1 MFKGSSRP
9 HAGRFAAPV
18 RWLRAHARRV
28 EGRAAARLG
37 VGDAGA
43 ADILDLLDQLIYT
56 GEVTRDGEYTD
67 TTPGSP
73 FDPFTGGP
81 VPEGMA
87 PGEFWE
93 SRVHPD
99 DRALY
104 AGLNRDLLLGED
116 CEATYRLDGLDGVTR
131 IVRDRARPRPRRNGG
146 MLIRGIITDVTQRA
160 EADARLAEASDR
172 FARLLGVV
180 GSHVYMAEVL
190 PEGRIHEFFQGPGAD
205 QLLGGAARD
214 DEMANWDAVV
224 DPSDRDKEMAIW
236 EAAVH
241 PSDRVRLDAFNR
253 RLCAGEDAEVEYRLI
268 GADGI
273 TRWVHDRGACRRRP
287 DGKIEISG
295 IVFDVTDR
303 RRMRTELAEAH
314 AALSRVVEAMD
325 DHLYTLRVEADGGY
339 RPMYRGPHRDALA
352 GGAFTG
358 GAEDDVLWEALVHP
372 DDRERWRS
380 AVARLGDGQ
389 PIELEYRVLGLDGA
403 ERIVLDR
410 MRPRRSAD
418 GTLFYDGVTRDISEH
433 RRLEAELRRARMVA
447 ELSAR
452 TDELTGAFNRRR
464 FAEIVAEALAADPD
478 GCGLLLLDAD
488 HFKQVND
495 AHGHVTGDAVL
506 VELARRLEAG
516 LGPDD
521 ALARWGGEEFAVLLR
536 GVGSDPELE
545 RRAQRL
551 RAAVALLPV
560 AAAGV
565 SVRLTISI
573 GAARAGT
580 QLETLDALVEAADRC
595 LYTAKRD
602 GRNRVS
608 LVPKPVASDADPSE
622 PDSVGVA
629 RALALASGV
638 RGGPPEAHAEHVA
651 ALAART
657 AEHMALPDGLVLNC
671 RLGGW
676 LHDVGKVA
684 IPEWILAKPGPLD
697 DDEWALIRTHPV
709 VGEDMV
715 RGVTALGAACA
726 AVRHHHERF
735 DGTGYPDGLAG
746 ESIPVEA
753 RIVAAADAYSAM
765 TTERPYSA
773 ARTPAET
780 AIELR
785 RSAGSHLDPR
795 VVTALLA
802 VLDLTARPGGRLR
815 SAA

>member
-1 MFKGSSRP
+1 MFTGRIRVKAASRP
-9 HAGRFAAPV
+9 LAGRFAPLV
-18 RWLRAHARRV
+18 RRLRARARRL
-28 EGRAAARLG
+28 EDRAASRLG
-37 VGDAGA
+37 LGDAGA
-43 ADILDLLDQLIYT
+43 ADILDLLDELIFT
-56 GEVTRDGEYTD
+56 GEVTPDGEYID

-73 FDPFTGGP
+73 FDRFTGGP
-81 VPEGMA
+81 VPDGMA
-87 PGEFWE
+87 PAEFWE

-99 DRALY
+99 DRATY

-116 CEATYRLDGLDGVTR
+116 CEATYRLVGLDGVTR
-131 IVRDRARPRPRRNGG
+131 IVRDRARPRPRRGGG
-146 MLIRGIITDVTQRA
+146 MLIRGIISDVSERA
-160 EADARLAEASDR
+160 EADARMEEASDR
-172 FARLLGVV
+172 FARLLDVV
-180 GSHVYMAEVL
+180 GEHVYVVEAF
-190 PEGRIHEFFQGPGAD
+190 PDGRFRELFQGPGAD
-205 QLLGGAARD
+205 RLLGGAEAD
-214 DEMANWDAVV
+214 PEMENWN
-224 DPSDRDKEMAIW
+224 
-236 EAAVH
+236 AAVH
-241 PSDRVRLDAFNR
+241 PDDRVEYDAFNR
-253 RLCAGEDAEVEYRLI
+253 TVAAGEDADVEYRLN

-273 TRWVHDRGACRRRP
+273 TRWVHDRAAARRRP
-287 DGKIEISG
+287 DGTVEVSG
-295 IVFDVTDR
+295 IVSDVTER
-303 RRMRTELAEAH
+303 RRLGAELVETH

-325 DHLYTLRVEADGGY
+325 DHLYTLRVEVNGGY
-339 RPMYRGPHRDALA
+339 HTVYRGPHRDALA

-358 GAEDDVLWEALVHP
+358 GAEDDVLWEALLHP

-380 AVARLGDGQ
+380 SIARLGDGQ

-410 MRPRRSAD
+410 LRPRRSAD
-418 GTLFYDGVTRDISEH
+418 GTLFYDGATRDISEH
-433 RRLEAELRRARMVA
+433 RRLEAELRRARGVA

-452 TDELTGAFNRRR
+452 TDELTGAFNRRH
-464 FAEIVAEALAADPD
+464 FAEIVAEALAAEPN

-536 GVGSDPELE
+536 GVDSDRELD

-573 GAARAGT
+573 GAARADA

-608 LVPKPVASDADPSE
+608 LVPDPVASDAPQSE

-638 RGGPPEAHAEHVA
+638 RAGPPEAHAEHVA

-684 IPEWILAKPGPLD
+684 IPERILAKPGPLD
-697 DDEWALIRTHPV
+697 DAEWALIRTHPV
-709 VGEDMV
+709 VGEGMV
-715 RGVTALGAACA
+715 RGVAALRAAAA
-726 AVRHHHERF
+726 AVRHHHERY

-765 TTERPYSA
+765 TAERPYSA
-773 ARTPAET
+773 ARTPHEA

-802 VLDLTARPGGRLR
+802 VLDRAARPVLR
-815 SAA
+815 VA

>member
-1 MFKGSSRP
+1 MFKAASRP
-9 HAGRFAAPV
+9 PAGRFAPLV
-18 RWLRAHARRV
+18 RWLRARARRV
-28 EGRAAARLG
+28 EGRAASRLG
-37 VGDAGA
+37 IGDAGA
-43 ADILDLLDQLIYT
+43 ADLLDLLDQLVYT
-56 GEVTRDGEYTD
+56 GEVTPDGEYIE
-67 TTPGSP
+67 TTASH
-73 FDPFTGGP
+73 FDPFTSGP

-104 AGLNRDLLLGED
+104 AGLNRDLLRGED
-116 CEATYRLDGLDGVTR
+116 CEATYRLVGLDGVTR

-146 MLIRGIITDVTQRA
+146 VLVRGVISDVTART
-160 EADARLAEASDR
+160 EADARLAEVSDR

-180 GSHVYMAEVL
+180 GSHVYMAEAL
-190 PEGRIHEFFQGPGAD
+190 SEGRIHEFFQGPGVD
-205 QLLGGAARD
+205 RLLGESTRD
-214 DEMANWDAVV
+214 DEIANWVAVL
-224 DPSDRDKEMAIW
+224 DPSVRDKEMAIW
-236 EAAVH
+236 DAAVH

-253 RLCAGEDAEVEYRLI
+253 MLCAGEDAEVEYRLI

-273 TRWVHDRGACRRRP
+273 TRWVQDRGACRRHP

-295 IVFDVTDR
+295 IVSDVTER
-303 RRMRTELAEAH
+303 RRMRTELAETH
-314 AALSRVVEAMD
+314 AALSRVVDAMD

-339 RPMYRGPHRDALA
+339 RAMYRGPHRDALA
-352 GGAFTG
+352 GGTFTG
-358 GAEDDVLWEALVHP
+358 GAEDDVLWEALLHP
-372 DDRERWRS
+372 DDRELWRS
-380 AVARLGDGQ
+380 SLARLGDGQ

-410 MRPRRSAD
+410 LRPRRSAD
-418 GTLFYDGVTRDISEH
+418 GTLFYDGATRDISEH
-433 RRLEAELRRARMVA
+433 RRLESELRRARGVA

-452 TDELTGAFNRRR
+452 TDELTGAFNRRH
-464 FAEIVAEALAADPD
+464 FAEFVAEALAADPN

-488 HFKQVND
+488 HFKQIND

-536 GVGSDPELE
+536 GVDSDRELE
-545 RRAQRL
+545 HRAQRL

-573 GAARAGT
+573 GAARAGA

-595 LYTAKRD
+595 LYAAKRD

-608 LVPKPVASDADPSE
+608 LVPEPVAPDAPQGE

-657 AEHMALPDGLVLNC
+657 AEQLALPDGLVLNC

-684 IPEWILAKPGPLD
+684 IPERILAKP
-697 DDEWALIRTHPV
+697 
-709 VGEDMV
+709 V
-715 RGVTALGAACA
+715 R
-726 AVRHHHERF
+726 
-735 DGTGYPDGLAG
+735 
-746 ESIPVEA
+746 S
-753 RIVAAADAYSAM
+753 
-765 TTERPYSA
+765 TTTS
-773 ARTPAET
+773 
-780 AIELR
+780 
-785 RSAGSHLDPR
+785 
-795 VVTALLA
+795 
-802 VLDLTARPGGRLR
+802 GR
-815 SAA
+815 

>member
-1 MFKGSSRP
+1 MKPASRTP
-9 HAGRFAAPV
+9 AGRFASLV
-18 RWLRAHARRV
+18 RWLRACARRV
-28 EGRAAARLG
+28 EGRAASRLG
-37 VGDAGA
+37 IGDAGA
-43 ADILDLLDQLIYT
+43 ADILDLLEQLIYT
-56 GEVTRDGEYTD
+56 GEVAPDGEFTE
-67 TTPGSP
+67 TTRGSP
-73 FDPFTGGP
+73 FNPFTGGP
-81 VPEGMA
+81 PPEGMPPA
-87 PGEFWE
+87 EFWE

-99 DRALY
+99 DQAVY
-104 AGLNRDLLLGED
+104 AALNREMLRGAN
-116 CEATYRLDGLDGVTR
+116 CEATYRVVGLDGVTR
-131 IVRDRARPRPRRNGG
+131 IVHDRARPRPRRGG
-146 MLIRGIITDVTQRA
+146 GVLVRGIISDITSRA
-160 EADARLAEASDR
+160 EADAQLEETSDR
-172 FARLLGVV
+172 FARLLDVV
-180 GSHVYMAEVL
+180 GEHVYVVEAF
-190 PEGRIHEFFQGPGAD
+190 PDGRFRELFQGPGAD
-205 QLLGGAARD
+205 RLLGGAVA
-214 DEMANWDAVV
+214 
-224 DPSDRDKEMAIW
+224 DPDMVNW

-241 PSDRVRLDAFNR
+241 AADRIAYDAYNR
-253 RLCAGEDAEVEYRLI
+253 KLATGEDAEVEYRLN

-273 TRWVHDRGACRRRP
+273 TRWVHDRAAARRRP
-287 DGKIEISG
+287 DGTVEVSG
-295 IVFDVTDR
+295 IVSDVTER
-303 RRMRTELAEAH
+303 RRLGAELIETH

-339 RPMYRGPHRDALA
+339 HTVYRGPHRDALA

-358 GAEDDVLWEALVHP
+358 GAEDDVLWEALLHP
-372 DDRERWRS
+372 DDREGWRS
-380 AVARLGDGQ
+380 SVARLGDGQ

-410 MRPRRSAD
+410 LRPRRSAD
-418 GTLFYDGVTRDISEH
+418 GTLFYDGATRDISER
-433 RRLEAELRRARMVA
+433 RRLEAELRRARRVA

-464 FAEIVAEALAADPD
+464 FAEIVAEALAADPS
-478 GCGLLLLDAD
+478 GCALLLLDAD

-536 GVGSDPELE
+536 GVDSDPELE

-573 GAARAGT
+573 GAARAGA
-580 QLETLDALVEAADRC
+580 QLATLDALVESADRC

-608 LVPKPVASDADPSE
+608 LVPEPVASDAPQDE

-657 AEHMALPDGLVLNC
+657 AEHMTLPDGLVLNC

-709 VGEDMV
+709 VGEEMV
-715 RGVTALGAACA
+715 RGVTALRAACA
-726 AVRHHHERF
+726 AVRHHHERY
-735 DGTGYPDGLAG
+735 DGTGYPDGLTG

-773 ARTPAET
+773 ARTPAEA

-802 VLDLTARPGGRLR
+802 VLDLTARPVLR
-815 SAA
+815 VA